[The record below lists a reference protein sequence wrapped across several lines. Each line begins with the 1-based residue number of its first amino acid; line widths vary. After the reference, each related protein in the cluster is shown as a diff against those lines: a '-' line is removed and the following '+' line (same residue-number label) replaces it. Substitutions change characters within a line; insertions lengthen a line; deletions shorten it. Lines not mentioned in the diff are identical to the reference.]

1 MEMAQCHLPSSL
13 DLTDRNLADSFKKLK
28 RQLQVY
34 MEASGNNNKPKQ
46 RQTAIILH
54 CAGPQVLEVYDH
66 FEFEGENDKND
77 PVKVFE
83 KLEEYCNP
91 RQNEVLQSFRF
102 WQVPFQEPFD
112 TFLTKL
118 YSYAES
124 CNFKEKE
131 RMIRDKIVFT
141 VTGKQQE
148 LLLGETSL
156 DIKKAKI
163 EQIAGKKSSKYPSKQ
178 HPEQQKNKNNPHS
191 LKECNFCVKS
201 HEAIKTKCPAWGKLC
216 NDCKGRNHFEVKCKK
231 VHTLETKSNSD
242 ESDDSDTNWLA
253 TVEVPNKTRAAAL
266 MQVKDCDVRF
276 QLDTGAD
283 VNTLCQK
290 FVRPTQVEPTTQKL
304 IMWNKSKVNP
314 LGETTLKITNP
325 KNEEETVVD
334 FIVVPNDYSCLLGLS
349 TIQQMGLLTIND
361 ANFIAH
367 ISTDANQ
374 LGSLGETQLHVDPY
388 VPPRTLPCRKLPLA
402 LQENVKEEL
411 NHLVEAGVLV
421 LVEEPTVWVSQMAV
435 VKKPNGSLRICIDP
449 QPLNAALQRGHY
461 KLPTLDD
468 VLPSLS
474 QARMGPAPIWAQVSS
489 EIQRKLN
496 EALVGLN
503 GVICIADDLVV
514 YGSGNT
520 REEADA
526 DHEQN
531 LLALQE
537 RCAKKRVKLNDEKT
551 VLKQTEIKYM
561 GHLIT
566 NEGVKADKSKV
577 EAILDMPAP
586 TDVHGVK
593 RLCGMIQYLAKF
605 LPNLAGDLQPIR
617 ELTKKDVEWNWST
630 ECQEAFQ
637 KVKEKITNTPLLA
650 YFDSNK
656 ELLLQVDSSKDG
668 LGAALMQDGKPI
680 EYASR
685 ALTPAERN
693 WAQIEKET
701 LAVVFGLE
709 RFDQYTY
716 GRKVIVQNDHNPLT
730 SILKKP
736 LSQIPKRLQALMLRV
751 HRYDIEF
758 HYIQGSQLVI
768 ADTLSRAFL
777 DVPDAQVIVM
787 KVNALKGV
795 PDEQI
800 REVQAATAQDQCMQ
814 SLLSTIKDGWPES
827 KKDVQNDLRPY
838 FDVQDTLS
846 HQNGIIL
853 KGERIVIPAS
863 LRDTTKKRL
872 HSAHLG
878 YDSMMRRARDTIFW
892 PGMAKEV
899 RQLAENCKAC
909 LGIRLELTFSRSR
922 EEII

>member
-1 MEMAQCHLPSSL
+1 METAQFHLPPSL
-13 DLTDRNLADSFKKLK
+13 DLTDRNLANSFKKWK

-77 PVKVFE
+77 PVKVLE

-118 YSYAES
+118 YSYADS

-148 LLLGETSL
+148 LLLRETSL
-156 DIKKAKI
+156 DLKKAVEICRAYEITSRNKKEMSESSQLQKI

-178 HPEQQKNKNNPHS
+178 HPEQQKDRNNPHI
-191 LKECNFCVKS
+191 LKECNFCGKS
-201 HEAIKTKCPAWGKLC
+201 HEAIKTKCPNWGKLC
-216 NDCKGRNHFEVKCKK
+216 NHCKGRNHFEVKCKK

-253 TVEVPNKTRAAAL
+253 TVEVPNKTRATAL
-266 MQVKDCDVRF
+266 MQVNDCDVRF

-290 FVRPTQVEPTTQKL
+290 LVRPTQVEPTTQKL

-349 TIQQMGLLTIND
+349 TIQQMGLHTIND
-361 ANFIAH
+361 GNFVAH

-374 LGSLGETQLHVDPY
+374 LGSLGETQLHVDPN
-388 VPPRTLPCRKLPLA
+388 VPQRALPCWKLPLA

-411 NHLVEAGVLV
+411 NHLVEAGALV
-421 LVEEPTVWVSQMAV
+421 PVEEPTAWVSQMAV

-449 QPLNAALQRGHY
+449 QPLNAALQREHY

-474 QARMGPAPIWAQVSS
+474 QARVFSKLDVKQAYWHVQLDNESSLLTTMITPFGRYRWARLPFGLKVSS
-489 EIQRKLN
+489 EIFQRKHN

-514 YGSGNT
+514 YGRGNT

-531 LLALQE
+531 LLALQ
-537 RCAKKRVKLNDEKT
+537 
-551 VLKQTEIKYM
+551 
-561 GHLIT
+561 
-566 NEGVKADKSKV
+566 
-577 EAILDMPAP
+577 
-586 TDVHGVK
+586 
-593 RLCGMIQYLAKF
+593 
-605 LPNLAGDLQPIR
+605 
-617 ELTKKDVEWNWST
+617 
-630 ECQEAFQ
+630 
-637 KVKEKITNTPLLA
+637 
-650 YFDSNK
+650 
-656 ELLLQVDSSKDG
+656 
-668 LGAALMQDGKPI
+668 
-680 EYASR
+680 
-685 ALTPAERN
+685 
-693 WAQIEKET
+693 
-701 LAVVFGLE
+701 
-709 RFDQYTY
+709 
-716 GRKVIVQNDHNPLT
+716 
-730 SILKKP
+730 
-736 LSQIPKRLQALMLRV
+736 
-751 HRYDIEF
+751 
-758 HYIQGSQLVI
+758 
-768 ADTLSRAFL
+768 
-777 DVPDAQVIVM
+777 
-787 KVNALKGV
+787 
-795 PDEQI
+795 
-800 REVQAATAQDQCMQ
+800 
-814 SLLSTIKDGWPES
+814 
-827 KKDVQNDLRPY
+827 KDVQ
-838 FDVQDTLS
+838 
-846 HQNGIIL
+846 
-853 KGERIVIPAS
+853 
-863 LRDTTKKRL
+863 KRE
-872 HSAHLG
+872 S
-878 YDSMMRRARDTIFW
+878 S
-892 PGMAKEV
+892 
-899 RQLAENCKAC
+899 
-909 LGIRLELTFSRSR
+909 
-922 EEII
+922 